1 MNIPCRHQRDAGAAD
16 VFDQYVPDRDGGF
29 DPQGVDFLHRVE
41 SPRGQVL
48 PVTLMTLPSSSSTFS
63 GQPIGQTI
71 QVYSFTSLAMPLTF
85 FPR

>member
-1 MNIPCRHQRDAGAAD
+1 MSPFVRTGQRGRWPPVTRTVEVSTRRGA
-16 VFDQYVPDRDGGF
+16 
-29 DPQGVDFLHRVE
+29 VDSVIAYF